1 MENFQKIAVL
11 IDADNTQLT
20 KLEAV
25 LHEVSTYGR
34 IVVKKAYGNWRKDS
48 LKNWEPELKRLAIRA
63 EQQFDYVAGKNTT
76 DIAMVI
82 GAMDLLHN
90 NMYDA
95 LVLVSSDSDFTPL
108 AIRLRESGLYIIG
121 AGVTTT
127 PESFKN
133 ACDDFILIDCPPSLE
148 LLTINALVAAD
159 SVLIPVQCEYYA
171 LEGIADLMRSIK
183 MCNKRL
189 NPELSVQGIVMTM
202 YDGRTKLSDQVVNEV
217 RKFFGKKVYKT
228 MIPRNVRLS
237 EAPSHRKPAIAY
249 DKESKGA
256 RAYLHLAGEL
266 IKREEKAAKAA
277 QEAAAAAAKEA
288 EHG

>member
-1 MENFQKIAVL
+1 MFHVEQNFPREEEKRVAKIVAIANQKGGVGKTTTAVNLSSCVAALGKKVL
-11 IDADNTQLT
+11 IVDLDPQGNTT
-20 KLEAV
+20 TGYGIPKRSVEAGTYEV
-25 LHEVSTYGR
+25 LIGR
-34 IVVKKAYGNWRKDS
+34 ATAAEAIRHTEYRTDVIGSNT
-48 LKNWEPELKRLAIRA
+48 RLA
-63 EQQFDYVAGKNTT
+63 
-76 DIAMVI
+76 
-82 GAMDLLHN
+82 GASLEMIDL
-90 NMYDA
+90 
-95 LVLVSSDSDFTPL
+95 PGREG
-108 AIRLRESGLYIIG
+108 RLRKALAEVQKDY
-121 AGVTTT
+121 
-127 PESFKN
+127 
-133 ACDDFILIDCPPSLE
+133 DFIFIDCPPSLD
-148 LLTINALVAAD
+148 LLTLNGLSACD

-217 RKFFGKKVYKT
+217 RKFFGKMVYKT

>member
-1 MENFQKIAVL
+1 MGKIIAVANQKGGVGKTTTCVNL
-11 IDADNTQLT
+11 TCALKKRGRRVLLVDCDPQGNSTSGMGVDKTATPNCYDMLMNGAAAADCIRST
-20 KLEAV
+20 KYGDV
-25 LHEVSTYGR
+25 LP
-34 IVVKKAYGNWRKDS
+34 A
-48 LKNWEPELKRLAIRA
+48 
-63 EQQFDYVAGKNTT
+63 
-76 DIAMVI
+76 
-82 GAMDLLHN
+82 
-90 NMYDA
+90 NMN
-95 LVLVSSDSDFTPL
+95 LSGCSVELVSSEQREYIMKTAL
-108 AIRLRESGLYIIG
+108 AAVQDDY
-121 AGVTTT
+121 
-127 PESFKN
+127 
-133 ACDDFILIDCPPSLE
+133 DFILIDCPPSLE

-189 NPELSVQGIVMTM
+189 NPELTM
-202 YDGRTKLSDQVVNEV
+202 YMRNRLNNQVVNEV

-277 QEAAAAAAKEA
+277 EAAAAAAASEV

>member
-1 MENFQKIAVL
+1 MGKIIAVANQKGGVGKTTTCVNLTCALKKRGRRVLL
-11 IDADNTQLT
+11 IDCDPQGN
-20 KLEAV
+20 
-25 LHEVSTYGR
+25 STSGMGVDKTVTPNCY
-34 IVVKKAYGNWRKDS
+34 
-48 LKNWEPELKRLAIRA
+48 
-63 EQQFDYVAGKNTT
+63 
-76 DIAMVI
+76 
-82 GAMDLLHN
+82 DLLMN
-90 NMYDA
+90 GAAAADCIRSTKYGDVLPANMN
-95 LVLVSSDSDFTPL
+95 LSGCSVELVSS
-108 AIRLRESGLYIIG
+108 ARREYIM
-121 AGVTTT
+121 
-127 PESFKN
+127 KN
-133 ACDDFILIDCPPSLE
+133 ALAPVQADYDFILI
-148 LLTINALVAAD
+148 D

>member
-11 IDADNTQLT
+11 IDADNTQLS

-63 EQQFDYVAGKNTT
+63 EQQFDYVTGKNTT

-121 AGVTTT
+121 AGVI
-127 PESFKN
+127 
-133 ACDDFILIDCPPSLE
+133 DDAGIIQKRVRRLHPHRL
-148 LLTINALVAAD
+148 
-159 SVLIPVQCEYYA
+159 PVQGGREARRRRARRGARSQEARPQDEKDHPQHEKAGRPNLPRPPNRSRLPSPNRSPNRKSQTSARSTICCTSRP
-171 LEGIADLMRSIK
+171 RSI
-183 MCNKRL
+183 RT
-189 NPELSVQGIVMTM
+189 PTALST
-202 YDGRTKLSDQVVNEV
+202 SA
-217 RKFFGKKVYKT
+217 
-228 MIPRNVRLS
+228 PRGCIS
-237 EAPSHRKPAIAY
+237 SA
-249 DKESKGA
+249 
-256 RAYLHLAGEL
+256 
-266 IKREEKAAKAA
+266 
-277 QEAAAAAAKEA
+277 
-288 EHG
+288 

>member
-1 MENFQKIAVL
+1 MGKIIAVANQKGGVGKTTTCVNLTCALKKRGRRVLL
-11 IDADNTQLT
+11 IDCDPQGNSTSGMGVDST
-20 KLEAV
+20 KYGDV
-25 LHEVSTYGR
+25 LPANMNLSGCSV
-34 IVVKKAYGNWRKDS
+34 
-48 LKNWEPELKRLAIRA
+48 ELVGS
-63 EQQFDYVAGKNTT
+63 EQ
-76 DIAMVI
+76 
-82 GAMDLLHN
+82 
-90 NMYDA
+90 
-95 LVLVSSDSDFTPL
+95 
-108 AIRLRESGLYIIG
+108 REYIM
-121 AGVTTT
+121 
-127 PESFKN
+127 KN
-133 ACDDFILIDCPPSLE
+133 ALAPVQADYDFILIDCPPSLE

-217 RKFFGKKVYKT
+217 RKFFGKEVYKT

>member
-1 MENFQKIAVL
+1 MNSRSCTVLAFANQKGGVGKTTSAVNLAASLGMLGKRVLLVDFDPQGNATSGVGIEKSGDNSAYDLLMGANPYACIAKTAFENLDVL
-11 IDADNTQLT
+11 PSDISLAGAELELVDEKDRQY
-20 KLEAV
+20 KLKHA
-25 LHEVSTYGR
+25 L
-34 IVVKKAYGNWRKDS
+34 DS
-48 LKNWEPELKRLAIRA
+48 LRN
-63 EQQFDYVAGKNTT
+63 DY
-76 DIAMVI
+76 DYM
-82 GAMDLLHN
+82 
-90 NMYDA
+90 
-95 LVLVSSDSDFTPL
+95 
-108 AIRLRESGLYIIG
+108 
-121 AGVTTT
+121 
-127 PESFKN
+127 
-133 ACDDFILIDCPPSLE
+133 LIDCPPSLE

-189 NPELSVQGIVMTM
+189 NPELTVQGIVMTM

-277 QEAAAAAAKEA
+277 QEAAAAAAAEV